1 MNSEDG
7 ASKSI
12 QISCSNATTCPMTV
26 IATIWYEREVQIET
40 ASGMIIQG
48 M

>member
-12 QISCSNATTCPMTV
+12 QIQCTNATTCPMTV
-26 IATIWYEREVQIET
+26 VAIIWYEREITVDS
-40 ASGMIIQG
+40 ASGMVMQS